1 MRVGP
6 PCLPRWGEQAQCC
19 AFGDGC
25 RASAGPRPASS
36 LPRAEVMIVLHPT
49 RFYLTSRAPPLPRG
63 HPPAATRRTP
73 ADATAASSRKQRSA
87 SAAAPMR
94 LALLVPA
101 LFVVGAAQ
109 DEGRGRELGRHRRPP
124 PSPAPGPP
132 GSGSCVN
139 SCPFAGDG
147 DVSWSARSAPTQPC
161 PRLTLRSVLHCFARN
176 LRRSVMTAGP
186 APSTAAAR
194 PALTVRSPPSS
205 PCNVPAI
212 RVVVGT
218 CDFAATHARAALLPL
233 RR

>member
-1 MRVGP
+1 MVIIPKIP
-6 PCLPRWGEQAQCC
+6 P
-19 AFGDGC
+19 
-25 RASAGPRPASS
+25 RASPIASPRP
-36 LPRAEVMIVLHPT
+36 R
-49 RFYLTSRAPPLPRG
+49 RGGRRLT
-63 HPPAATRRTP
+63 
-73 ADATAASSRKQRSA
+73 DATAASSRKQRSA
-87 SAAAPMR
+87 STAAPMR

-176 LRRSVMTAGP
+176 LRRSVTTAGP

-205 PCNVPAI
+205 PCNVPAS